1 LADAKDMPAEAR
13 LSVLPLP
20 TVAAIRDHVR
30 EVLCAH
36 DRLDGRQAE
45 LRQAKINRAGKDCG
59 LLFQICGP
67 RLLRSYAIWAG
78 AESRILFYESTGLRF
93 AETKV
98 VDGPE
103 PSEALKSAA

>member
-1 LADAKDMPAEAR
+1 MSVETR

-30 EVLCAH
+30 DVLCAH
-36 DRLDGRQAE
+36 DRLDANQSELKQA
-45 LRQAKINRAGKDCG
+45 RISRAGQACG
-59 LLFQICGP
+59 LMFQISGP
-67 RLLRSYAIWAG
+67 RLMRTYAVWAG
-78 AESRILFYESTGLRF
+78 AENRILFYESTGIRF

-103 PSEALKSAA
+103 PGEALRSAA